1 MGMIRLF
8 SNRHWMF
15 FLLLLLSC
23 VWSGKALASFTIE
36 DEKKLGREFHEKLKN
51 GNALLLNEQINDYV
65 AQLGE
70 RVLAAGDQ
78 SPFDFQFSV
87 IRSSAINAFATPGGY
102 VYINQGLINLVE
114 NEAQLAGILAH
125 EIAHVKGRHIAEQVE
140 RSTKL
145 SISTLAAILAG
156 AFLGGG
162 GDLTAA
168 VATFSTAAATSLS
181 LKYSREQEEAADR
194 MGMAY
199 LVASGYDGKAMLDF
213 LKIMR
218 QYEFYSNAVPSY
230 FLTHPGTDDRIR
242 YLDALLQ
249 TKYRSRGA
257 DGILGRLKRIQVI
270 LLLDAKTPDACLA
283 HLQKEL
289 SAKPDDPDILY
300 GLAVTEGK
308 LGRTK
313 ESLDH
318 FRKALGLAPDDPDI
332 LRDMGILQFN
342 LGQPDDALLNL
353 RRAAG
358 LRDHDFDAN
367 LYLGKTLSALNDTSE
382 SLLVYNKLE
391 SRRPDD
397 PEVLYDLGMLYGKK
411 GRMGD
416 SHYYFGR
423 HFKIKGKTD
432 SALFHFNAA
441 LKAFPPGD
449 EKLEVIRKEID
460 SLSQSRRPEEI
471 PPAPSEGGIHPRKR

>member
-1 MGMIRLF
+1 
-8 SNRHWMF
+8 MF

-289 SAKPDDPDILY
+289 SAKPDDPDIL
-300 GLAVTEGK
+300 
-308 LGRTK
+308 
-313 ESLDH
+313 
-318 FRKALGLAPDDPDI
+318 
-332 LRDMGILQFN
+332 RDMGILQFN